1 MTPSLLREPATGNR
15 EPGTPTQG
23 AMSHAQCRGP
33 SRVSTFGIQHSAF
46 RPGCVAPDRSETG
59 TGRNGQVAVE
69 WLMVAGILTAV
80 AIVLTGMFQPVL
92 VSTVR
97 MIARSV
103 RTVGL

>member
-1 MTPSLLREPATGNR
+1 MMSIDRWTGQPPTCAYDARSQVHREDDVTDTTITLPR
-15 EPGTPTQG
+15 RQG
-23 AMSHAQCRGP
+23 C
-33 SRVSTFGIQHSAF
+33 T
-46 RPGCVAPDRSETG
+46 
-59 TGRNGQVAVE
+59 GQVAVE

-80 AIVLTGMFQPVL
+80 AIVLTGMLQPVL

>member
-1 MTPSLLREPATGNR
+1 MIRSPRRHSPA
-15 EPGTPTQG
+15 
-23 AMSHAQCRGP
+23 
-33 SRVSTFGIQHSAF
+33 FGIRHPAF
-46 RPGCVAPDRSETG
+46 VPGRG
-59 TGRNGQVAVE
+59 GQVAVE

-92 VSTVR
+92 VSIVR